1 MHKYTDIQRMREKFT
16 NAFSLGEHIVV
27 QTKIDGANASF
38 TYDAATD
45 TVVAFSRNTK
55 LDENNNLRGFY
66 DFVKTLDA
74 AAVKKITHMGRYV
87 IFGEWLVPHKVKY
100 AEDKYNKFYMFD
112 VWDTQIEQYL
122 PYQEVSAMFV
132 ALSTAAFKTDKFN
145 FVPVL
150 YDGPFCSWEQLYEML
165 GCATIGGQP
174 CEEGI
179 IIKSQDR
186 LNNKYSGTPSYVKIV
201 NEAFAEIAKTKK
213 PVDPEKIKEKEA
225 EMQAAIKIATLVRIE
240 KCLMKM
246 IDESLIPEDWDE
258 TNMGTIMKNLPARV
272 YEDCIKE
279 ELELVEQAPNFKKN
293 CGRVV
298 ANVVK
303 DLLNRQ

>member
-1 MHKYTDIQRMREKFT
+1 MHKYTDIQRMKEKFT
-16 NAFSLGEHIVV
+16 KAFSSGEHIVV

-74 AAVKKITHMGRYV
+74 AAVKKITQEGRYV

-122 PYQEVSAMFV
+122 PYQEVSAMFTT
-132 ALSTAAFKTDKFN
+132 LSATSETDKFN

-150 YDGPFCSWEQLYEML
+150 YDGPFCSWEQMYEML

-186 LNNKYSGTPSYVKIV
+186 LDNKYSGTPSYVKIV
-201 NEAFAEIAKTKK
+201 NEAFAEMAKTKK
-213 PVDPEKIKEKEA
+213 PVDPEKIREKEQ
-225 EMQAAIKIATLVRIE
+225 EYRAAIEIATPNRIE

-246 IDESLIPEDWDE
+246 IDESLVREDWDE
-258 TNMGTIMKNLPARV
+258 TDLGTIMKTLPRLV
-272 YEDCIKE
+272 YEDCVKE
-279 ELELVEQAPNFKKN
+279 ESELVEKAPNFRKN

-298 ANVVK
+298 SETVK
-303 DLLNRQ
+303 ELLNRQ